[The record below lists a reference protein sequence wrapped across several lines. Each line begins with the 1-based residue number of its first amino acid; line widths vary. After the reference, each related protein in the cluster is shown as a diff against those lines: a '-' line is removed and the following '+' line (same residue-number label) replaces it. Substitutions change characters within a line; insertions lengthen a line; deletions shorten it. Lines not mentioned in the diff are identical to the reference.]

1 MIRLS
6 VADVELGDQY
16 KGMFSFDSIDM
27 PGSQNVSIVS
37 SIEQCLADPD
47 IIAKM
52 KSCPIYTIYVKANQR

>member
-1 MIRLS
+1 
-6 VADVELGDQY
+6 
-16 KGMFSFDSIDM
+16 M